1 MIRFLLILFLL
12 GLTGQ
17 AFSQTLVATGT
28 IRSQAVIGPADVRL
42 ADGHVPGALSDPET
56 AIGMEARVNL
66 YPGRPIRP
74 SDLRAPA
81 VVDRNEIITL
91 QYTENGLRI
100 VTEGRALDRAGI
112 GDRLRVINMAS
123 RNTVTGTVLSDGLV
137 GVGMLQ

>member
-17 AFSQTLVATGT
+17 AWSQTLVANGT
-28 IRSQAVIGPADVRL
+28 IRSQTIIGPADVRL
-42 ADGHVPGALSDPET
+42 AEGNVPGAITDPVS

-81 VVDRNEIITL
+81 VVDRNEIVTL
-91 QYTENGLRI
+91 QYNQNGLLI
-100 VTEGRALDRAGI
+100 VTEGRALERGGV
-112 GDRLRVINMAS
+112 GDRLRVLNLAS
-123 RNTVTGTVLSDGLV
+123 RNTITGTVLSPGLV
-137 GVGMLQ
+137 GVGHLQ